1 VATLPEESDSA
12 EILYQVLTSP
22 SLTADVVVPTVDGEF
37 SYRVPA
43 RLSHAVMPGVRVLVP
58 FGFRR
63 LTGYLVRASERDD
76 ARAVKE
82 IEHVLDA
89 RPVFSPKLLEFT
101 RWVSDYYLCPWGD
114 VLKAALPAGMALD
127 EQKYF
132 VLDAGDEHPDLARLR
147 ATTGLEHNIIEALG
161 KGPLSAEAM
170 RKQFGLNARAAVL
183 RHLQEAGL
191 ISHRP
196 ILRPPRIKSKFDSLV
211 SLSVRARELYGA
223 DLFTQLRSVHEQHL
237 LREIFEMGPDGILR
251 SDLLKGANASR
262 KKAFAHLLELSLIEL
277 RVEEVSRWDPSDEVI
292 PSLVEPTQLTAEQ
305 IAATGEVTRALDRR
319 QFAAF
324 LLFGVTSSGKTQV
337 YINAIRH
344 TLEQGKTALV
354 LLPEI
359 ALTPFVWGRFYKAFG
374 DRVAIQHSAQ
384 SPAVR
389 YDLWRQILEGKYP
402 VVIGA
407 RSAVFA
413 PLENLGLVVIDEE
426 QESSYKQEEPSPR
439 YHARDAAL
447 VRARMSD
454 AVVVLGSATPSV
466 ETMHLAFSGRYKLLT
481 LPERVGGAVLPEVKV
496 ISWKQK
502 PEQAG
507 ESATELEPKARG
519 KKKSA
524 TNVFELPI
532 LTTELVAAIGVTL
545 EKRKQVV
552 LLQNRRGFSPFLVCA
567 ECAYLPMCPNCSV
580 SLTYHRKGSVLRCHY
595 CDHREPLPD
604 TCPRCASNDFTAQG
618 LGTQRLEEEV
628 AAHFPN
634 ARILRMDSDTVSRR
648 GIHGRM
654 VRAFANGDY
663 DLLVGTQMIAKGLD
677 FPGVDLAAVVQA
689 DAELFYPDFRASE
702 RGASLIL
709 QVSGRAG
716 RRSERGTVI
725 VQSNMP
731 QHNVLKTAISGE
743 WEPFVRGELHQRE
756 LGGFPPFAR
765 LVLVRTLSKDESAG
779 VRALLRLRRLLVQQ
793 GIKDV
798 LGPAPAVVARVK
810 NLYRHQILVRSSRAE
825 DPAGARLRSAVRAAL
840 AEYKLAKP
848 EPGVH
853 LGIDVDP
860 QTIS

>member
-1 VATLPEESDSA
+1 MNSLP
-12 EILYQVLTSP
+12 
-22 SLTADVVVPTVDGEF
+22 LTADVVVPTVDGEF
-37 SYRVPA
+37 SYRVPE
-43 RLSHAVMPGVRVLVP
+43 RLSRAVTPGVRVLVP

-63 LTGYLVRASERDD
+63 LTGYIVRSRERDD
-76 ARAVKE
+76 PKAVKE
-82 IEHVLDA
+82 IEHVLDPH
-89 RPVFSPKLLEFT
+89 PVFSPKLLDFT

-114 VLKAALPAGMALD
+114 VLKAALPSGISLD
-127 EQKYF
+127 ERKYF
-132 VLDAGDEHPDLARLR
+132 VLDAGDEHPDIVRLR
-147 ATTGLEHNIIEALG
+147 ETTGLEHNIITALR

-170 RKQFGLNARAAVL
+170 RKQFGLNPKAAVL
-183 RHLQEAGL
+183 RHLHEAGL

-196 ILRPPRIKSKFDSLV
+196 VLRPPRVKSKFDSV
-211 SLSVRARELYGA
+211 VTLSARAKASYGA
-223 DLFTQLRSVHEQHL
+223 DLFGQLRSVHQQHV
-237 LREIFEMGPDGILR
+237 LREVFEMGPDGILR
-251 SDLLKGANASR
+251 SDLLKGSNSAR
-262 KKAFAHLLELSLIEL
+262 KTAFAKLLELGLIEL
-277 RVEEVSRWDPSDEVI
+277 RVEEISRWNPHDEVI
-292 PSLVEPTQLTAEQ
+292 PNIVEPAQLTPVQ
-305 IAATGEVTRALDRR
+305 IAAAAAITSAIDRKE
-319 QFAAF
+319 FAAF
-324 LLFGVTSSGKTQV
+324 LLFGVTGSGKTQV

-344 TLEQGKTALV
+344 ALAQGKTALV

-413 PLENLGLVVIDEE
+413 PLENLGLIVVDEE

-454 AVVVLGSATPSV
+454 TVVVLGSATPSL
-466 ETMHLAFSGRYKLLT
+466 ETMHHALGGRYHMLR

-502 PEQAG
+502 PEHSN
-507 ESATELEPKARG
+507 SAEAEPVPKARG
-519 KKKSA
+519 KKRA
-524 TNVFELPI
+524 LTHVVELPI
-532 LTTELVAAIGVTL
+532 LTPELIESIAITL
-545 EKRKQVV
+545 EKKKQVV

-567 ECAYLPMCPNCSV
+567 ACAYLPACPNCSV

-604 TCPRCASNDFTAQG
+604 SCPRCASNDFTAQG

-628 AAHFPN
+628 AVHFPN
-634 ARILRMDSDTVSRR
+634 ARILRMDSDTASRR
-648 GIHGRM
+648 GVHGRM
-654 VRAFANGDY
+654 VTAFAAGDY

-677 FPGVDLAAVVQA
+677 FPDVDLAAVVQA
-689 DAELFYPDFRASE
+689 DSELFYPDFRASE

-716 RRSERGTVI
+716 RRTERGTVI

-731 QHNVLKTAISGE
+731 QHNVLKTAVSGE
-743 WEPFVRGELHQRE
+743 WEPFVQDELRQRE
-756 LGGFPPFAR
+756 LGGFPPFSR

-779 VRALLRLRRLLVQQ
+779 VRALLRLRRLLQQ
-793 GIKDV
+793 HAIKDI

-810 NLYRHQILVRSSRAE
+810 NLYRHQILIRSLRSE
-825 DPAGARLRSAVRAAL
+825 DPAGTRLRTAVRTAL
-840 AEYKLAKP
+840 AEYKVAKP
-848 EPGVH
+848 EQGVH
-853 LGIDVDP
+853 LELDVDP
-860 QTIS
+860 QSIS